1 MMCKKIYYILCIYAI
16 LKCGLL
22 LQVDAESLTPKTGEN
37 WTVDLSDDVKLE
49 MVYISP
55 GTFEMGCP
63 IDEPLRMHYE
73 TLRTVT
79 LTKGYWMGKY
89 EVTQK
94 QWQAIMG
101 NMFSIGWK
109 RIGDDLP
116 VHDIDWYAANEFCK
130 RLNEREIKAGKLPP
144 NYRYVLPTDAQW
156 EYACRAGTKTA
167 LNNGK
172 NITSVWK
179 RKFWIFGEWLLYAG
193 FEIGRGH
200 WTDCPNLGEVAWYQ
214 NNSQLQPHLVGLK
227 KPNAWGL
234 YDMHGNVAEWCA
246 DRDTAD
252 YPSDTSNID
261 PISPPA
267 SMDRLYD
274 SNKTRVLRGGSYS
287 SSVDMCSQS
296 RRDRYGSFP
305 GIGENDVGF
314 RLALVYFD
322 TEEDIPVHSI
332 QIQYSDIT
340 RKRSPRK
347 EKVSSGEKSN

>member
-1 MMCKKIYYILCIYAI
+1 MCKKIYYILCICAI
-16 LKCGLL
+16 LKCSLL

-37 WTVDLSDDVKLE
+37 WTVVLSNDVKLE
-49 MVYISP
+49 MVYIAP

-63 IDEPLRMHYE
+63 KDEPLRMPHE

-79 LTKGYWMGKY
+79 LTKGYWLGKY

-144 NYRYVLPTDAQW
+144 NYRYVLPTEAQW

-179 RKFWIFGEWLLYAG
+179 ATLWGFGEWLHYAG
-193 FEIGRGH
+193 FNVSRGH

-214 NNSQLQPHLVGLK
+214 NNSQLQPHPVGLK

-234 YDMHGNVAEWCA
+234 YDMHGNAAEWCA
-246 DRDTAD
+246 DRKTKD
-252 YPSDTSNID
+252 YPGDTSNID

-274 SNKTRVLRGGSYS
+274 FTKTRVVRGGSYS
-287 SSVDMCSQS
+287 DRVDRCSQS
-296 RRDRYGSFP
+296 RRDRDGSFP
-305 GIGENDVGF
+305 WFTRNSVGF

-322 TEEDIPVHSI
+322 SEEDIPVNSI
-332 QIQYSDIT
+332 QIQYSDIP
-340 RKRSPRK
+340 RKKSPR
-347 EKVSSGEKSN
+347 EKNGGSNEKSN